1 MKITTG
7 HYYLL
12 MRYSL
17 LLNYSLFMQHKLSA
31 IQKTTSIPYS
41 DNPGSIMNGS
51 F

>member
-41 DNPGSIMNGS
+41 DNPARIMNGN